1 MNLNPDRFQGK
12 SKRKIIRELVEHV
25 STSEADF
32 ENKSH
37 RSGSNTDLN
46 LYILDNKGFEI
57 GTLDRHIN
65 HITTSNRAS
74 GYAKNFIA
82 DHTFSEELLD
92 DDITLVRITTPEKGR
107 TDDSIWFTNDGYVWV
122 LTTEPRDWRE
132 KTVENLIKY
141 LPQVERLYLS
151 SDDLEALTG
160 DIISS
165 HVSGFTAEY
174 YTAYSERQAT
184 LVFHGARDGDL
195 EKVKNIFDA
204 MPTRIEFDQT
214 NSPTAAIQ
222 GASNKD
228 GRITIRS
235 VIQGSQ
241 TKAVETLCGVSN
253 DYQELDKQS
262 FEVEHQSR
270 HKQLDNGFTVDGFTA
285 IELTDP
291 DREKAEN
298 LMKELKEE
306 LLNSHQYQYG
316 RRGDDTLRV
325 YDSRHEE
332 IFDIALEQPN
342 IILYPRESATALS
355 LRSFVQNVF
364 EKFDS
369 TYSLSKVE
377 NSIAVI

>member
-1 MNLNPDRFQGK
+1 MDTQ
-12 SKRKIIRELVEHV
+12 
-25 STSEADF
+25 
-32 ENKSH
+32 
-37 RSGSNTDLN
+37 
-46 LYILDNKGFEI
+46 
-57 GTLDRHIN
+57 
-65 HITTSNRAS
+65 
-74 GYAKNFIA
+74 KNFVA

-92 DDITLVRITTPEKGR
+92 DDIALVRITTPKKGR

-151 SDDLEALTG
+151 SDDLETLTG

-165 HVSGFTAEY
+165 YISGFTAKY

-184 LVFHGARDGDL
+184 LVFHGAREGDL
-195 EKVKNIFDA
+195 EKVKDIFDA

-228 GRITIRS
+228 GRITIQS

-241 TKAVETLCGVSN
+241 PKAVETLCGVSN

-291 DREKAEN
+291 DREEAEN

-316 RRGDDTLRV
+316 HRDDDTLRV

-355 LRSFVQNVF
+355 LRSFVQNVL

-377 NSIAVI
+377 NPIAVN